1 MYRISFYF
9 IIIYYIFFQ
18 LVVIFDF
25 PNLIYIIFMIEDY
38 KSNRTKKYSFL
49 TFKNKQNKWTKE
61 EDNKLLDVSLQFQ
74 GKKWK
79 EVSRFFEN
87 KTPIQC
93 FQRWKEVIRPGVIKG
108 EWTKEED
115 LKIIEIMT
123 KYNESLELFRGK
135 EIIPGR
141 TLKQCRE
148 RWKNVLNPNL
158 NKDIFTIEEQYLL
171 FKLYSVFNG
180 RWSYFSS
187 IFPSIR
193 SDNYLKN
200 KFYST
205 IRRKRREIKNYLS
218 TETIVENLLKDLKEN
233 IVLTYQI
240 TNEVEFE
247 TFVKSLSGL
256 VLYQEIESRE
266 LNKST
271 YEFIQNLNKSST
283 DTITNL
289 HIDLISIS
297 NSNSNLNDETVD
309 SEKEPKQK
317 RIKNLFSTTTSLT
330 LNREEEK
337 YNPEIDV
344 EDEDSSYEFV
354 NNKICMFDINQY
366 FD

>member
-1 MYRISFYF
+1 
-9 IIIYYIFFQ
+9 
-18 LVVIFDF
+18 
-25 PNLIYIIFMIEDY
+25 MIGDY

-49 TFKNKQNKWTKE
+49 TFKNKQNKWSKE
-61 EDNKLLDVSLQFQ
+61 EDNKLLDVSLQFK

-87 KTPIQC
+87 KSPIQC

-115 LKIIEIMT
+115 LKIIEIMI
-123 KYNESLELFRGK
+123 KYNESLEVFRGK

-158 NKDIFTIEEQYLL
+158 NKDLFSIEEQYLL

-205 IRRKRREIKNYLS
+205 IRRKKREGKDDS
-218 TETIVENLLKDLKEN
+218 TETIVESLIKELKDE
-233 IVLTYQI
+233 IVFTYEI

-247 TFVKSLSGL
+247 SFEKSLFGL
-256 VLYQEIESRE
+256 VLYQEIESRGY
-266 LNKST
+266 KST
-271 YEFIQNLNKSST
+271 EEFIQNLNRSNT
-283 DTITNL
+283 DRSKFL
-289 HIDLISIS
+289 YMDLVSY
-297 NSNSNLNDETVD
+297 SNSNLTDETVD
-309 SEKEPKQK
+309 SEKEPSKK
-317 RIKNLFSTTTSLT
+317 RIKNLFSTTTSLNRT
-330 LNREEEK
+330 IIIREEDK
-337 YNPEIDV
+337 YNPEIDGDV
-344 EDEDSSYEFV
+344 EEVQDGDSCSYEFV
-354 NNKICMFDINQY
+354 NNKTCMFDINQY

>member
-1 MYRISFYF
+1 
-9 IIIYYIFFQ
+9 
-18 LVVIFDF
+18 
-25 PNLIYIIFMIEDY
+25 MIENY

-61 EDNKLLDVSLQFQ
+61 EDNKLLDISLQFQ

-79 EVSRFFEN
+79 EVSRFFED
-87 KTPIQC
+87 KSPIQC

-108 EWTKEED
+108 EWTKQED
-115 LKIIEIMT
+115 LKIIEIMI
-123 KYNESLELFRGK
+123 KYNESLEKFRGK

-158 NKDIFTIEEQYLL
+158 NKDLFSIEEQYLL

-205 IRRKRREIKNYLS
+205 IRRKKRELKNDSS
-218 TETIVENLLKDLKEN
+218 TETIVENLIKELKED
-233 IVLTYQI
+233 IVFTNQI

-247 TFVKSLSGL
+247 SFEKSLFGL
-256 VLYQEIESRE
+256 VLFQEIKSRRY
-266 LNKST
+266 KST
-271 YEFIQNLNKSST
+271 EEFIQNLNSSNI
-283 DTITNL
+283 DSSKL
-289 HIDLISIS
+289 LYIDLVS
-297 NSNSNLNDETVD
+297 NSNSNSYLNDETVD
-309 SEKEPKQK
+309 SDKEPSKK
-317 RIKNLFSTTTSLT
+317 RIKNLFSTTTSL
-330 LNREEEK
+330 NRTFVKEVEK
-337 YNPEIDV
+337 
-344 EDEDSSYEFV
+344 EDSCCSYEFV
-354 NNKICMFDINQY
+354 NNKTCMFDINQY